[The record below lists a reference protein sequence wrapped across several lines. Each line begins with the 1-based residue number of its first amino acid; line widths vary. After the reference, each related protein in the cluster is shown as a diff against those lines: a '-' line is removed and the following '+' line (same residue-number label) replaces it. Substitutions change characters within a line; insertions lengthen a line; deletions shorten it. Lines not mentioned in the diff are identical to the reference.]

1 MSCVA
6 FATCLTLPAAAQE
19 DPWFAEDKALHFSV
33 SAAIAGGGYALA
45 VPVTEER
52 WQRAL
57 FGGSLAIAAGAGKE
71 AYDATGA
78 GTPSYKDFTWD
89 VIGAATGV
97 GLALLIDWAF
107 TSQPERPPLPAQ
119 RETALQRSPP
129 AHLPASSAPHEAAW
143 SPTADTARDAAE
155 RAARLWLVAE

>member
-1 MSCVA
+1 MHRRAVAVSCVA

-97 GLALLIDWAF
+97 GLALLIDWAL
-107 TSQPERPPLPAQ
+107 SPAPS
-119 RETALQRSPP
+119 APAPAAPASRSP
-129 AHLPASSAPHEAAW
+129 SAY

>member
-1 MSCVA
+1 MFCVA

-33 SAAIAGGGYALA
+33 SAAIAAGGYALA
-45 VPVTEER
+45 VPVTDER

-97 GLALLIDWAF
+97 GLALFIDWAL
-107 TSQPERPPLPAQ
+107 SPAPS
-119 RETALQRSPP
+119 APAPAVPASRSPS
-129 AHLPASSAPHEAAW
+129 AH